1 MSGASVPRSRPRLLL
16 TLYCHDR
23 AAVQAFCGS
32 IHCGGGGNVSLAVGP
47 VGRQADANMR
57 LGRSGT
63 AVCYSYSCSRGA
75 YAGELAAALT
85 YALTDAQLH
94 EYQGIGT

>member
-1 MSGASVPRSRPRLLL
+1 MCLLSL
-16 TLYCHDR
+16 LAWHGCR

-32 IHCGGGGNVSLAVGP
+32 IHCGVGGNLSLAMGP

-57 LGRSGT
+57 LGRSGA

-75 YAGELAAALT
+75 YAGKPVSA
-85 YALTDAQLH
+85 H
-94 EYQGIGT
+94 FP